1 MPPDDASS
9 VVASEV
15 EAAVRDGHPELE
27 VWDVVVVPR
36 QGILRVLIDREGGV
50 DLAACE
56 AVTRT
61 LVEFRERWALEVS
74 SPGLERAL
82 TRPAHFDRVVGDTV
96 RMKLTSPVAGRTNV
110 IGRLAEAGP
119 EHLVVDVDGERL
131 EVPREVVG
139 KSHVVWNPVKAQ

>member
-1 MPPDDASS
+1 MPPDDASR

-15 EAAVRDGHPELE
+15 EAAIVAGHPDLE

-36 QGILRVLIDREGGV
+36 QGTLRVLIDREGGV

-61 LVEFRERWALEVS
+61 LAEFRERWALEVS
-74 SPGLERAL
+74 SPGLERTL
-82 TRPAHFDRVVGDTV
+82 TRPEHFDRMVGNTV
-96 RMKLTSPVAGRTNV
+96 RLKLTAPVAGRTNV

-119 EHLVVDVDGERL
+119 
-131 EVPREVVG
+131 
-139 KSHVVWNPVKAQ
+139 

>member
-1 MPPDDASS
+1 MPPDDASR

-15 EAAVRDGHPELE
+15 EAAVVAGHPDLE

-36 QGILRVLIDREGGV
+36 QGILRVLIDRDGGV

-61 LVEFRERWALEVS
+61 LAPFRERYALEVS
-74 SPGLERAL
+74 SPGLERTL
-82 TRPAHFDRVVGDTV
+82 TRPAHFDRVVGETV

-110 IGRLAEAGP
+110 IGRLEEAGP
-119 EHLVVDVDGERL
+119 ERLVVDVDGERL

-139 KSHVVWNPVKAQ
+139 KSNVVWNPVKAQ

>member
-1 MPPDDASS
+1 MPPDDASR

-15 EAAVRDGHPELE
+15 EAAIVAGHPDLE

-36 QGILRVLIDREGGV
+36 QGTLRVLIDREGGV

-61 LVEFRERWALEVS
+61 LAEFRERWALEVS
-74 SPGLERAL
+74 SPGLERTL
-82 TRPAHFDRVVGDTV
+82 TRPAHFDRVVGSTV
-96 RMKLTSPVAGRTNV
+96 RMKLTAPVAGRTNV

-119 EHLVVDVDGERL
+119 EQLVVDVDGEAI
-131 EVPREVVG
+131 EIPRGVVG
-139 KSHVVWNPVKAQ
+139 KSNVVWNPVKAQ